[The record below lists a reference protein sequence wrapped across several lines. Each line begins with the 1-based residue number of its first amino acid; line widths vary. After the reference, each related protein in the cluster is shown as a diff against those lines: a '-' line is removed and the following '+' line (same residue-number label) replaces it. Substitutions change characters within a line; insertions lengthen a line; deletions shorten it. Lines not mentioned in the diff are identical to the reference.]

1 MVVSGKTVCG
11 STGWNVLPPS
21 VDHAAD
27 QLAVAH
33 ITPSAVVA
41 PLGSAHTARG
51 SPQLVS
57 PADAKGA
64 IPRLVATTIGGG
76 APRGVAGARVREGV
90 DGLTS
95 GIALTTVGVAVGTP
109 ATNGAR
115 GTVQPDPLTS
125 SSMSGGPGGNPPPIT
140 RFEGTE
146 TWWSGAEPGAAGGI
160 VKSAVR
166 AKQ

>member
-76 APRGVAGARVREGV
+76 AVSGLRGPNLSVVV
-90 DGLTS
+90 DSTTS
-95 GIALTTVGVAVGTP
+95 GIGLTRVGLAVGVP
-109 ATNGAR
+109 ATNGAT
-115 GTVQPDPLTS
+115 GTVQP
-125 SSMSGGPGGNPPPIT
+125 
-140 RFEGTE
+140 
-146 TWWSGAEPGAAGGI
+146 GALI
-160 VKSAVR
+160 SLSKS
-166 AKQ
+166 